1 MIKLAKTELIHF
13 IGIGGIGMSGLA
25 IIMKGLGFKIQ
36 GSDINYNKNIEML
49 KKNKIKVFIGHKKNN
64 IKNSTIIVISSAI
77 KKNNPEYNCAK
88 NNKLPIYKRGEVLG
102 NIVSLM
108 KNIVVS
114 GSHGKTTT
122 TSLIS
127 NIFSNAKLDPTIIN
141 GGVLNSIGNSAKLG
155 KSNWCILE
163 SDESDGSF
171 LKVPQT
177 YSIVTNIDKE
187 HLDFYKSIEKLKL
200 SFVEFIEKS
209 PSFGKSFLCIDDK
222 NIKKILNKIKN
233 KNYLTYGT
241 NKDANFCIEN
251 IYQNKNGCKFDI
263 KINIPGRKIFR
274 LKKITIPIIGLH
286 NIRNATAA
294 VAVSYTIGISQS
306 LIKKGLSKY
315 KGVERRF
322 NKIFKYR
329 KSLFYDDYAHHPTEI
344 SETLNAVKKSY
355 IKKNIICIFQPHRI
369 SRLKNL
375 KKQFSY
381 SFLKANTVIL
391 CPIYKAGEN
400 LSLGFEYDNFAKQII
415 KNSKVNLVIIKDQ
428 YNLAKYIKNNL
439 VDENIVIGM
448 GAGSISNWIRELP
461 NLLK

>member
-1 MIKLAKTELIHF
+1 MYT
-13 IGIGGIGMSGLA
+13 
-25 IIMKGLGFKIQ
+25 
-36 GSDINYNKNIEML
+36 
-49 KKNKIKVFIGHKKNN
+49 
-64 IKNSTIIVISSAI
+64 
-77 KKNNPEYNCAK
+77 
-88 NNKLPIYKRGEVLG
+88 
-102 NIVSLM
+102 
-108 KNIVVS
+108 
-114 GSHGKTTT
+114 
-122 TSLIS
+122 
-127 NIFSNAKLDPTIIN
+127 
-141 GGVLNSIGNSAKLG
+141 
-155 KSNWCILE
+155 E

-251 IYQNKNGCKFDI
+251 IYHNKNGCKFDI